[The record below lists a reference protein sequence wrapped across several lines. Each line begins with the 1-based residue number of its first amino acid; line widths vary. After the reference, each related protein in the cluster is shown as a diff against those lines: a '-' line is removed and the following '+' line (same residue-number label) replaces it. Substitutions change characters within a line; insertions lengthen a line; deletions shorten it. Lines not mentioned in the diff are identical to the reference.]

1 MLGRK
6 LSLARVTWR
15 GATWGALF
23 GVFALWLVEAVP
35 MIAVGAGNAA
45 VWLVLALVT
54 AGLVLAGFFAGLLL
68 RWLGALPPRHRW
80 IVGTALALAVT
91 LTYYAGTTAGSLAIF
106 VSGAVVLGSVAG
118 GALGSWFWRR
128 RRISVAVFAA
138 AALGLLFGLRWFL
151 VDGNDAY
158 VASPEWAGDAKAL
171 DAEDP
176 SKPGGFAVKTLTY
189 GSGSDQRRPE
199 FGTQVA
205 EAFRTASVDGSK
217 LVEQWTGAA
226 GWARTR
232 YWGFDAK
239 HMPLQARVWYPD
251 GAGPFPLVLVVH
263 GNHDMEEYSDPGYA
277 YLGELMASRG
287 FIVAS
292 VDENFINGSV
302 ASNTLGIPEIF
313 LQKETDARAWILLEH
328 LRTWKAWNAREGHPF
343 FGRVDMHQIALIGH
357 SRGGEAVS
365 VAAAF
370 NRLPYNPDDANL
382 RFDYGFDI
390 RTVIA
395 IAPVDGQIHPAG
407 RQTEP
412 RNVNYFVLQGTE
424 DGDMLSFHGSR
435 QLERIKF
442 TDERD
447 WCKTSLYIRGANH
460 GQFNT
465 VWGRSDLSGFGGHL
479 LNLRG
484 IMPAEAQ
491 RQVAKT
497 TISAFLEATL
507 HGRSEYL
514 ALFRDTRTGRNWLPP
529 TDYRNKF
536 EDSTHRFLATYEED
550 IDLTTT
556 TAAGGSARGE
566 NLDAWGEQWLKLTW
580 GDLDTSAVVLGWN
593 AKKETP
599 SYTLSVPAAAAPKKD
614 DVLVFAMGNM
624 GETPAT
630 FTVELVNRG
639 GEVQRTVPLRLAPP
653 IVTNVYKASF
663 AARVPKSELVF
674 QSFEVPVNGSEV
686 EAVRFVFDPSVAAT
700 VALDDVGVRT
710 PRQMAR

>member
-1 MLGRK
+1 MLARK
-6 LSLARVTWR
+6 LALAPATWK
-15 GATWGALF
+15 GATWGALLA
-23 GVFALWLVEAVP
+23 VFALWLVEAVP
-35 MIAVGAGNAA
+35 MLATGAGNAM
-45 VWLVLALVT
+45 VWLVLAIVT
-54 AGLVLAGFFAGLLL
+54 LALVLAGFIASLLL

-80 IVGTALALAVT
+80 IVGTAIALVVALTFWSGATTLALV
-91 LTYYAGTTAGSLAIF
+91 LLASAAII
-106 VSGAVVLGSVAG
+106 LGSVAG
-118 GALGSWFWRR
+118 GAFASWRR
-128 RRISVAVFAA
+128 RRRRVALAVFAA
-138 AALGLLFGLRWFL
+138 AALVLFFGARWLL

-158 VASPEWAGDAKAL
+158 VPSPEWADNALPL
-171 DAEDP
+171 DAPDP
-176 SKPGGFAVKTLTY
+176 SRPGHFAVKTLAY
-189 GSGSDQRRPE
+189 GSGSDRRRPE
-199 FGTQVA
+199 FGPQVA
-205 EAFRTASVDGSK
+205 EAFRTESVDGSK
-217 LVEQWTGAA
+217 LIEQWSGAA

-251 GAGPFPLVLVVH
+251 APGPFPLVLVVH
-263 GNHDMEEYSDPGYA
+263 GNHDMEDYSDPGYA
-277 YLGELMASRG
+277 YLGQLMASRG

-292 VDENFINGSV
+292 VDENFLNSAA
-302 ASNTLGIPEIF
+302 ASNLLGVPEIF
-313 LQKETDARAWILLEH
+313 LKKETDARAWLLLEH
-328 LRTWKAWNAREGHPF
+328 LRVWKAWNAREGHPF

-370 NRLPYNPDDANL
+370 NRLPYDPDDASI
-382 RFDYGFDI
+382 RFGYDFDI

-395 IAPVDGQIHPAG
+395 IAPVDGQYEPAG
-407 RQTEP
+407 RKTEP

-442 TDERD
+442 TDHGD

-465 VWGRSDLSGFGGHL
+465 VWGRYDLSGFGGRL

-484 IMPAEAQ
+484 IMPPDAQ

-507 HGRSEYL
+507 HGRTEYL

-536 EDSTHRFLATYEED
+536 EDSTYRFLATYEED

-556 TAAGGSARGE
+556 TAAGGLARGE

-593 AKKETP
+593 AKKDSP
-599 SYTLSVPAAAAPKKD
+599 SYTLTVPGAAAAKAG

-624 GETPAT
+624 GETPVA
-630 FTVELVNRG
+630 FTVELVARG
-639 GEVQRTVPLRLAPP
+639 GEVQRTSLRLGPQIA
-653 IVTNVYKASF
+653 TNVYKASF

-674 QSFEVPVNGSEV
+674 QSFEVPVTGGEL
-686 EAVRFVFDPSVAAT
+686 EAVRFVFDPVAAGT
-700 VALDDVGVRT
+700 VALDDVGLRT
-710 PRQMAR
+710 PRQTAR